1 MSHQDGF
8 GNDGPKPTGASKPDY
23 GHHRMQKKSEN
34 LAHARD
40 GIKSKKLKNSMGLA
54 NSPTTGPGG
63 QLQVGKM
70 HEGR

>member
-8 GNDGPKPTGASKPDY
+8 GNDGPKATGPSKPDG

-40 GIKSKKLKNSMGLA
+40 GIKFKKLKNSMGLA
-54 NSPTTGPGG
+54 NSPTAGFFD
-63 QLQVGKM
+63 L
-70 HEGR
+70 